1 MDWETGLKGDWGFWR
16 SCWGDFF
23 RQRHHQQEQSSE
35 VVSSL
40 VLLERRRRACIFFLL
55 LWIWNSVRKE
65 VRDERDTEN
74 TNDEEGTIVI
84 QGSTR
89 KGERE
94 SQSSKTNKQKIV

>member
-1 MDWETGLKGDWGFWR
+1 M
-16 SCWGDFF
+16 
-23 RQRHHQQEQSSE
+23 
-35 VVSSL
+35 
-40 VLLERRRRACIFFLL
+40 IFFLL